1 MVFKMI
7 EEYINIIEK
16 SPLFHGIKRDEI
28 ITLLHCLTPKIHSC
42 GKNECIVNAGDTID
56 KFGIVLEGEAAVL
69 KENADGNRVI
79 LSLIKKGD
87 LFGEMLVFSS
97 NKIWP
102 VTVRV
107 ESSCKILF
115 LTNSDL
121 IARCGNNCSWHITLL
136 QNFMKILSDKALI
149 LNKKVQYLSIKSI
162 RGKICT
168 YLLEQYINTGKNTIN
183 LPLNR
188 SELADF
194 LNVSRPSMSREMCEM
209 RDEGI
214 IDFHLSNF
222 RIKDIEA
229 LKSYCD

>member
-1 MVFKMI
+1 MI

-16 SPLFHGIKRDEI
+16 SPLFRGIKRDEI
-28 ITLLHCLTPKIHSC
+28 ITLLHCLTPRIQSFN
-42 GKNECIVNAGDTID
+42 KNECIVNSGETID
-56 KFGIVLEGEAAVL
+56 KFGIVLEGEAAVQ
-69 KENADGNRVI
+69 KENAEGNRVI
-79 LSLIKKGD
+79 LSVIKKGD

-107 ESSCKILF
+107 PSFCKILF
-115 LTNSDL
+115 LTHSDL
-121 IARCGNNCSWHITLL
+121 IARCGNNCSWHISLL
-136 QNFMKILSDKALI
+136 QNFMKILSDKALM

-168 YLLEQYINTGKNTIN
+168 YLFEQCQHMGKTTIT

-188 SELADF
+188 NELADF
-194 LNVSRPSMSREMCEM
+194 LNVSRPSMSREMCGM

-214 IDFHLSNF
+214 IDFHLSTF
-222 RIKDIEA
+222 KIKDIEA
-229 LKSYCD
+229 LKGYCD